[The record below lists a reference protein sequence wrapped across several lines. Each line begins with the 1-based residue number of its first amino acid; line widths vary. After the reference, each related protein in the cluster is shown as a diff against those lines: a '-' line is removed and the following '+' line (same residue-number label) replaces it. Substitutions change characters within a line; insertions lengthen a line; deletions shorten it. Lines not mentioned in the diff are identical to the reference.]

1 MILQDADKIEVIVR
15 LVIFVWA
22 PLIIATTICV
32 IFGFAFEIYA
42 AVGVWAIAIRLAML

>member
-1 MILQDADKIEVIVR
+1 MQDADRLEVIVR
-15 LVIFVWA
+15 LAIFVWA
-22 PLIIATTICV
+22 PLIIATTVCL